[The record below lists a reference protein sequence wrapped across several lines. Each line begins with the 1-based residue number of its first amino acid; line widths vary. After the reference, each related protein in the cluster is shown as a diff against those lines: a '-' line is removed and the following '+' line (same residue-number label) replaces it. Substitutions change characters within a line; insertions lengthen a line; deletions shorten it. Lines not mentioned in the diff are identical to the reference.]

1 MIRLWGI
8 IRKNN
13 KMRQN
18 IVLELPG
25 EALEDVLLEGVQALC
40 EALDLPRPVLLSK
53 HERELMQFHR
63 TRFFPDDFMEP
74 VQLDTFEVEQL
85 LDKKKTR

>member
-25 EALEDVLLEGVQALC
+25 EALEDVLLEGVQALGLTGRAGAGRQRC
-40 EALDLPRPVLLSK
+40 HFKPRMAIEQRGKPLSN
-53 HERELMQFHR
+53 HARC
-63 TRFFPDDFMEP
+63 P
-74 VQLDTFEVEQL
+74 
-85 LDKKKTR
+85 